1 MKNLSLLILSLIIA
15 LSAMADAKSGAPLRF
30 DGSEGIFGEEYS
42 IYQRSNQGSAINPDT
57 HTSMVPQDGTI
68 EIVFSKAEKKAYIKN
83 IVYGAVKELGEYWVE
98 GEWNDT
104 TGTITIPIEQDIY
117 IKYASGRFVKSATTG
132 AALTWGT
139 VHHDAVSGNTS
150 FDRDLK
156 TQTIIYQIE
165 GNTIVIEHTSGPV
178 AVDSHDDYSFD
189 ATGPAII
196 WMDEDSEDGYI
207 WAGYCEWGTILDINT
222 PYIIDWQPEGESK
235 TYNRTS
241 DCIHYTEYT
250 NSKGT
255 LPTFSTEKLSD
266 KCEIVFNK
274 DGRTVYMKDPL
285 LSLKKN
291 TWVKGSLNNNV
302 IEVELPQYLCYNDY
316 DLPLVIRQA
325 NCWIKNAFVYPST
338 YFDAL
343 YAEVREEYHTIS
355 FIVDG
360 NTITLWD
367 TYADFNAPYPDNF
380 KGRGLHVYD
389 PDTNMG
395 VLEANIVYVLD
406 SDTPIE
412 PTEKT
417 SAPVINGYSE
427 NDGHAYRIEVTPTE
441 PSTIYVRTL
450 YSNGYSEWL
459 PYSAPIWFTT
469 PGEYVVEAYA
479 LADGK
484 LASDIVSHEFEV
496 STSTG
501 INEATTSKAIVNTR
515 YFNVMGQQIQQ
526 PNGMTIVV
534 TTYSD
539 GTTTAVKVMK

>member
-30 DGSEGIFGEEYS
+30 DGSEGIFGEHYF

-68 EIVFSKAEKKAYIKN
+68 EIVFSKAENKAYIKN
-83 IVYGAVKELGEYWVE
+83 IVYGAVKELDEYWVE
-98 GEWNDT
+98 GDWNDT
-104 TGTITIPIEQDIY
+104 TNTITIPVEQEIY
-117 IKYASGRFVKSATTG
+117 IRYPSGRFVKSPTG

-139 VHHDAVSGNTS
+139 VHYDAASGNTS
-150 FDRDLK
+150 FDRDLT
-156 TQTIIYQIE
+156 TQTIIYQME
-165 GNTIVIEHTSGPV
+165 GGTIHIEHTSGPV

-196 WMDEDSEDGYI
+196 WMDADSDEGYI
-207 WAGYCEWGTILDINT
+207 WAGYCEWGTILDVNT

-241 DCIHYTEYT
+241 DCIHYTVYS
-250 NSKGT
+250 NSKAT
-255 LPTFSTEKLSD
+255 LPTFSNEKLSD
-266 KCEIVFNK
+266 KSEIVFDK
-274 DGRTVYMKDPL
+274 DGRTVYLKDPL

-291 TWVKGSLNNNV
+291 TWVKGKIDNNV
-302 IEVELPQYLCYNDY
+302 IEVELPQYLYYNEYGD
-316 DLPLVIRQA
+316 PIVISQA
-325 NCWIKNAFVYPST
+325 NCSVKQAFVPVDT
-338 YFDAL
+338 YVDAL
-343 YAEVREEYHTIS
+343 YAEMREEYHSIF
-355 FIVDG
+355 FIIDG

-367 TYADFNAPYPDNF
+367 TYADFDAPYPDNF
-380 KGRGLHVYD
+380 NGRGLHVYD
-389 PDTNMG
+389 SETNMG

-417 SAPVINGYSE
+417 SAPVINGYPE

-450 YSNGYSEWL
+450 SSNGYSEWL
-459 PYSAPIWFTT
+459 PYSTPIWFMTA
-469 PGEYVVEAYA
+469 GEYIVEAYA

-484 LASDIVSHEFEV
+484 LASDYVSHEFEIIP
-496 STSTG
+496 STG
-501 INEATTSKAIVNTR
+501 INETATSKQIVNTR
-515 YFNVMGQQIQQ
+515 YFNAMGQEIQQ
-526 PNGMTIVV
+526 PNGVTIVV